1 MSEEN
6 RALQLNVKEK
16 EKALDQAR
24 KNLIKAKAGVKA
36 AEATLE
42 QLSKNGA
49 DASVRDRAAEDLI
62 QAIKARDALDAAIS
76 PARNEWLSSQ
86 ARFNASN
93 LGKQVKAQKEKY
105 LAPYSQ
111 FTSRRGRE
119 QNKYMMSK
127 LKGNASQGSRR
138 KTVRRRKSHNK

>member
-1 MSEEN
+1 MSEGN
-6 RALQLNVKEK
+6 VALQRNFRDK

-24 KNLIKAKAGVKA
+24 KNLIQAKVSVKA

-49 DASVRDRAAEDLI
+49 DASVRDKAAEDLI
-62 QAIKARDALDAAIS
+62 HAIKARDALDAAIS

-86 ARFNASN
+86 AIFNASN
-93 LGKQVKAQKEKY
+93 LGKQLKAKKEAY

-111 FTSRRGRE
+111 FTTRRARE
-119 QNKYMMSK
+119 QNKYMMAK
-127 LKGNASQGSRR
+127 LNGRASQGGRR
-138 KTVRRRKSHNK
+138 KTMRRKKSHNK